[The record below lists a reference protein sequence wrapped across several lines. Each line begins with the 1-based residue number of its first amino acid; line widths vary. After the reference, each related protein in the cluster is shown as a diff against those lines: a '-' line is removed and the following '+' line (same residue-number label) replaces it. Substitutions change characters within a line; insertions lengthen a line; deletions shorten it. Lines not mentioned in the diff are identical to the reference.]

1 MLCYFFIPF
10 FHYIYFS
17 FFKNVII
24 QLFGYFYNDTMFF
37 ILLKGDILMD
47 LIKEALSM
55 GFANAAIMDTKD
67 LVFVPEYRQFCED
80 NLCGNYNLV
89 PACPPACGT
98 VEQMHEKAL
107 KYEKALVLQTIL
119 KNPPMDPVLFKQA
132 KHSQNILTEQLA
144 RHMQEAG
151 KEEVLIMSAGPY
163 RNCSCMS
170 AYSVDAQKMADAV
183 GMVCWADDSDVR
195 FFTQILFHED

>member
-1 MLCYFFIPF
+1 
-10 FHYIYFS
+10 
-17 FFKNVII
+17 
-24 QLFGYFYNDTMFF
+24 
-37 ILLKGDILMD
+37 
-47 LIKEALSM
+47 M

-98 VEQMHEKAL
+98 VEEMHEKAM
-107 KYEKALVLQTIL
+107 KYEKALVLQTVL
-119 KNPPMDPVLFKQA
+119 KDPVMDPVLFKQA
-132 KHSQNILTEQLA
+132 KHAQNILTEQLA
-144 RHMQEAG
+144 KWMQENG
-151 KEEVLIMSAGPY
+151 KEDVLIMSAGPY
-163 RNCSCMS
+163 KNCSCMS

-195 FFTQILFHED
+195 FFTQILFHEDTLDPFYSEQNMASIHKSIQQINDGKIVSKTIDELEQMENN

>member
-1 MLCYFFIPF
+1 
-10 FHYIYFS
+10 
-17 FFKNVII
+17 
-24 QLFGYFYNDTMFF
+24 
-37 ILLKGDILMD
+37 MD

-55 GFANAAIMDTKD
+55 GFANAAIKDTKD

-98 VEQMHEKAL
+98 VEEMHEKAL
-107 KYEKALVLQTIL
+107 KYEKALVLQTVL
-119 KNPPMDPVLFKQA
+119 KDPVMDPVLFKQA
-132 KHSQNILTEQLA
+132 KHAQNILTEQLA
-144 RHMQEAG
+144 KWMQENG
-151 KEEVLIMSAGPY
+151 KEDVLIMSAGPY
-163 RNCSCMS
+163 KNCSCMS

-195 FFTQILFHED
+195 FFTQILFHEDTLDPFYSEQNMASIHKSIQQINDGKIVSKTIDELEQMENN

>member
-1 MLCYFFIPF
+1 
-10 FHYIYFS
+10 
-17 FFKNVII
+17 
-24 QLFGYFYNDTMFF
+24 
-37 ILLKGDILMD
+37 MD

-55 GFANAAIMDTKD
+55 GFADAAIMDTKD

-98 VEQMHEKAL
+98 VEEMQTKAL
-107 KYEKALVLQTIL
+107 KYEKALVLQTVL
-119 KNPPMDPVLFKQA
+119 KDPVMDPVLFKQA
-132 KHSQNILTEQLA
+132 KHAQNILTEQLA
-144 RHMQEAG
+144 KWMQENG
-151 KEEVLIMSAGPY
+151 KEDVLIMSAGPY
-163 RNCSCMS
+163 KNCSCMS

-195 FFTQILFHED
+195 FFTQILFHEDTLDPFYSEQNMASIHKSIQQINDGKIVSKTIDELEQMENN

>member
-1 MLCYFFIPF
+1 
-10 FHYIYFS
+10 
-17 FFKNVII
+17 
-24 QLFGYFYNDTMFF
+24 
-37 ILLKGDILMD
+37 MD

-55 GFANAAIMDTKD
+55 GFADAAIMDTKD

-98 VEQMHEKAL
+98 VEEMQTKAL
-107 KYEKALVLQTIL
+107 KYEKALVLQTVL
-119 KNPPMDPVLFKQA
+119 KDPIMDPVLFKQA
-132 KHSQNILTEQLA
+132 KHAQNILTEQLA
-144 RHMQEAG
+144 RQMQEAG
-151 KEEVLIMSAGPY
+151 KEDILIMSAGPY
-163 RNCSCMS
+163 KNCSCMS

-195 FFTQILFHED
+195 FFTQILFHEDTLDPFYSEQNMASIHKSIQQINDGKIVSKTIDELEQMENN

>member
-1 MLCYFFIPF
+1 
-10 FHYIYFS
+10 
-17 FFKNVII
+17 
-24 QLFGYFYNDTMFF
+24 
-37 ILLKGDILMD
+37 MD

-89 PACPPACGT
+89 PACPPTCGT
-98 VEQMHEKAL
+98 VEEMHEKAM
-107 KYEKALVLQTIL
+107 KYEKALVLQTVL
-119 KNPPMDPVLFKQA
+119 KDPVMDPVLFKQA
-132 KHSQNILTEQLA
+132 KHAQNILTEQLA
-144 RHMQEAG
+144 KWMQENG
-151 KEEVLIMSAGPY
+151 KEDVLIMSAGPY
-163 RNCSCMS
+163 KNCSCMS

-195 FFTQILFHED
+195 FFTQILFHEDTLDPFYSEQNMASIHKSIQQINDGKIVSKTIDELEQMENN

>member
-1 MLCYFFIPF
+1 
-10 FHYIYFS
+10 
-17 FFKNVII
+17 
-24 QLFGYFYNDTMFF
+24 
-37 ILLKGDILMD
+37 MD

-55 GFANAAIMDTKD
+55 GFADAAIMDTKD

-98 VEQMHEKAL
+98 VEEMQAKAL
-107 KYEKALVLQTIL
+107 KYENALVLQTVL
-119 KNPPMDPVLFKQA
+119 KDPIMDPVLFKQA
-132 KHSQNILTEQLA
+132 KHAQNILTEQLA
-144 RHMQEAG
+144 RQMQEAG
-151 KEEVLIMSAGPY
+151 KEDILIMSAGPY
-163 RNCSCMS
+163 KNCSCMS

-195 FFTQILFHED
+195 FFTQILFHEDTLDPFYSEQNMASIHKSIQQINDGKIVSKTIDELEQMENN